1 MRRRPA
7 FVSSS
12 VVLGAAAALALA
24 GCSSAQESSA
34 TVGLGRGGQR
44 GEVIGIVVVCSGVV
58 DGLDLA
64 VDDAAPL
71 LVGDGLRRLTRWAS
85 PDTVV
90 DLGATDLVGR
100 TVWPADTVIER
111 FVPGV
116 DYTLGAY
123 AEGRSMSAR
132 PVVFHAEQFDTLSV
146 GEVIVGDVRDETGEV
161 LSVENFLGLACE
173 SP

>member
-1 MRRRPA
+1 MRHRL
-7 FVSSS
+7 
-12 VVLGAAAALALA
+12 VVLSGVLAVATLAVPALS
-24 GCSSAQESSA
+24 GCSSERESSA

-64 VDDAAPL
+64 VDDSAPL
-71 LVGDGLRRLTRWAS
+71 LVGDGLRRITRWAS

-111 FVPGV
+111 FAPGV
-116 DYTLGAY
+116 DYSLGAY
-123 AEGRSMSAR
+123 AEDRSMSAR

-173 SP
+173 GP